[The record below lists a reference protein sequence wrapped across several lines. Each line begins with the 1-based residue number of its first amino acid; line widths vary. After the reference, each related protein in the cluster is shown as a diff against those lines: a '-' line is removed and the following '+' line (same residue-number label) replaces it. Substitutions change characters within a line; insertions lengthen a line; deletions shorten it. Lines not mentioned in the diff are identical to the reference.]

1 MEEEFVQIKSDLPCT
16 YNFIYKNKKYPI
28 ILDLFIDNSKYFLQ
42 NKEEIMNIKDIQIID
57 EKLEGNINFSEKI
70 IDTFI

>member
-28 ILDLFIDNSKYFLQ
+28 ILYLLIIQ
-42 NKEEIMNIKDIQIID
+42 NTFYKIKQ
-57 EKLEGNINFSEKI
+57 KLWTLKI
-70 IDTFI
+70 FKLLMKN